1 MVRADRARRLVGTVA
16 HLSAADRWGA
26 STTWIAVLF
35 HHISS
40 NDTARDTHA
49 FVDGLGVTMKHDTFI
64 NCVRYLARRYEVVT
78 FAELV
83 SFVRSVSARPKM
95 RTRQRM
101 LICFDDAYASV
112 VDLAAPV
119 LAELGLPWC
128 FFINPS
134 LVGNSVLAADNA
146 AAYVANT
153 FGLDPLSRAADR
165 PVSSVADFIHHQF
178 TACTPV
184 QRRDLISGLLND
196 VGIDPHEAARKARL
210 YVEATDVRRLAD
222 AGVEI
227 GNHTADH
234 VYCRTLSLESVNE
247 QVLDSA
253 RAVAALSGR
262 PVRGFAYPYGN
273 RLDRTSLVTS
283 ALRTSGHECA
293 FLVHNRINTARTDP
307 WGFYRIS
314 PSSGDPRIL
323 AAELEIQPRIRI
335 ARETL
340 KGAARRA
347 RGVAGRQP
355 FGQSDAA

>member
-1 MVRADRARRLVGTVA
+1 MAGAYRARKLVGTVA
-16 HLSAADRWGA
+16 RLSAANRWGA
-26 STTWIAVLF
+26 SRSWIAVLF

-40 NDTARDTHA
+40 NGAERNTHS
-49 FVDGLGVTMKHDTFI
+49 FVDGLGVTMEQDAFI
-64 NCVRYLARRYEVVT
+64 NCMRHLARRYEVVA
-78 FAELV
+78 FAELL
-83 SFVRSVSARPKM
+83 SFVRRGSPRTKVPAR
-95 RTRQRM
+95 RRV

-128 FFINPS
+128 FFVNPN

-153 FGLDPLSRAADR
+153 HGLDPLIRAAGR
-165 PVSSVADFIHHQF
+165 PVSSVSDFIHHQF
-178 TACTPV
+178 TACTPA
-184 QRRDLISGLLND
+184 QRRKLISHLLDD
-196 VGIDPHEAARKARL
+196 VRIDPHEVAREARL
-210 YVEATDVRRLAD
+210 YVEASDIRRLAD

-234 VYCRTLSLESVNE
+234 VYCRTLDEESVNE

-273 RLDRTSLVTS
+273 RMDRTALVTR
-283 ALRTSGHECA
+283 ALRMSGHECA
-293 FLVHNRINTARTDP
+293 FLVHNRANTACTDP

-314 PSSGDPRIL
+314 LSSGDPRIL
-323 AAELEIQPRIRI
+323 AAELEIQPRIRT
-335 ARETL
+335 ARATL
-340 KGAARRA
+340 KDATRRA
-347 RGVAGRQP
+347 WSIG
-355 FGQSDAA
+355 SAAIRAE